1 MSTKLEDLTPAT
13 QAAATRALAALKAS
27 AVPYVVTATPRPEE
41 RKEEL
46 LPETVD
52 ISDIKIIHL
61 SGRTQEEIEAEAAT
75 SALENELATLK
86 AECDKLDV
94 EAVRALRAVAAGTA
108 TDEDQTYLANNEALV
123 KTKRARIAEIV
134 KQLGST
140 K

>member
-1 MSTKLEDLTPAT
+1 MTLTYKT
-13 QAAATRALAALKAS
+13 QAELDSDAAKAALES
-27 AVPYVVTATPRPEE
+27 
-41 RKEEL
+41 
-46 LPETVD
+46 
-52 ISDIKIIHL
+52 
-61 SGRTQEEIEAEAAT
+61 
-75 SALENELATLK
+75 ELATLK
-86 AECDKLDV
+86 AECPQLDV